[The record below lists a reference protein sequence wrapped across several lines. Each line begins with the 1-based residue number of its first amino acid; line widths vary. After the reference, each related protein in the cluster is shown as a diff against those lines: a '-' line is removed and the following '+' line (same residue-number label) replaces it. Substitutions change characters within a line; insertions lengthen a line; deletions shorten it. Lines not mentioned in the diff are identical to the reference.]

1 MENYRLSKTSSLLVI
16 AAILQ
21 MVWGLVPS
29 ASKFVI
35 DEIPIELYIAMR
47 WTISSLIFAAYVG
60 FRRKWQAITLNKIS
74 AVSILGILGYGIAS
88 FCTLNGLRIGGV
100 THFALMGALSPAI
113 TSLVAIWIL
122 KEKPSRIFFFALPL
136 SILGLMLLI
145 VGKYQISSYEVA
157 AESSLWI
164 ISGYVLESF
173 VFVFSKTFRKDMPAT
188 QYLTIA
194 QLSAALCSWFMQ
206 FTWFHQ
212 SSALG
217 LLTPIG
223 WMCALF
229 VSIVAC
235 VLCYATLHWLL
246 SHIDGHR
253 LALFDGLHTISAT
266 IVGVLLFHETLT
278 TLMLIGGVMILGG
291 LISGNLPRGEIDSE

>member
-1 MENYRLSKTSSLLVI
+1 METYRLSKTTSLLVI
-16 AAILQ
+16 AAMLQ

-35 DEIPIELYIAMR
+35 DEIPIELYIALR
-47 WTISSLIFAAYVG
+47 WTIASLIFAGYVLY
-60 FRRKWQAITLNKIS
+60 RRTWQTISLDKIG
-74 AVSILGILGYGIAS
+74 AVSILGILGYGVAS
-88 FCTLNGLRIGGV
+88 FCTLNGLRLGGV

-145 VGKYQISSYEVA
+145 VGKYQISSYAVA
-157 AESSLWI
+157 VESSLWI
-164 ISGYVLESF
+164 IGGYVLESF
-173 VFVFSKTFRKDMPAT
+173 VFVFSKTFRSHMPAT

-194 QLSAALCSWFMQ
+194 QLSAAACSWLAQ
-206 FTWFHQ
+206 FTVFHQ

-217 LLTPIG
+217 LLTLKG
-223 WMCALF
+223 WLCALF

-266 IVGVLLFHETLT
+266 IAGVLIFQEPLT
-278 TLMLIGGVMILGG
+278 MFMLIGGMMILSA
-291 LISGNLPRGEIDSE
+291 LISANIPRGEIDSE

>member
-35 DEIPIELYIAMR
+35 DEIPIELYIALR

-74 AVSILGILGYGIAS
+74 AVSILGILGYGVAS

-157 AESSLWI
+157 VESSLWI

-173 VFVFSKTFRKDMPAT
+173 VFVYSKTFRKDMPAT
-188 QYLTIA
+188 RTLKVPRSKHDGIA
-194 QLSAALCSWFMQ
+194 LDIRRWRPS
-206 FTWFHQ
+206 
-212 SSALG
+212 
-217 LLTPIG
+217 LLDNG
-223 WMCALF
+223 
-229 VSIVAC
+229 S
-235 VLCYATLHWLL
+235 
-246 SHIDGHR
+246 
-253 LALFDGLHTISAT
+253 
-266 IVGVLLFHETLT
+266 
-278 TLMLIGGVMILGG
+278 
-291 LISGNLPRGEIDSE
+291 